1 MRSQRPSLRISPH
14 SSNGSK
20 RSNPWS
26 TPSRDG
32 GIRKELAKRALVAAI
47 AVIEWPLGTPPGG
60 LCCLVRAEDAE
71 ARYDSIRLEGR
82 REPSLP
88 S

>member
-20 RSNPWS
+20 RSNPRS

-32 GIRKELAKRALVAAI
+32 GVRKELATGVWGASVK
-47 AVIEWPLGTPPGG
+47 
-60 LCCLVRAEDAE
+60 
-71 ARYDSIRLEGR
+71 
-82 REPSLP
+82 
-88 S
+88 